1 MSTFVKEA
9 CKFVQAMFEPILV
22 DGLSGKVSAEVL
34 DGYIDIW
41 VPVSKRDQRR
51 LEPNY
56 WAFNALIQ
64 TLAQVLASEL
74 PDGVT
79 SDAIAIRLLPP
90 GTRSRSKLQKARQTQ
105 HSHQLPAEILGMT
118 VEELLERFEV
128 CATDLGNTRGQYTT
142 VADIE
147 EPYAPKGTTQTIR
160 ICVTHPTY
168 EVKRDNPCLLTA
180 GSRSFDTKIRGIII
194 DGRKASRG
202 LTQNHTGDVIV
213 DFTNPKY
220 VEAWNSGF
228 RPTTLACKI

>member
-41 VPVSKRDQRR
+41 VPVSQRDQRR

-56 WAFNALIQ
+56 WAFNTLIQ

-118 VEELLERFEV
+118 VEDLLEELGKLSSRSQAEFTVTDTTVSGTRCIKVTGSMEV
-128 CATDLGNTRGQYTT
+128 GCFNQGNTVTVIWKNKTNSIGRVQNINKTRGKSTSRKENGG
-142 VADIE
+142 ICS
-147 EPYAPKGTTQTIR
+147 TQDGILE
-160 ICVTHPTY
+160 I
-168 EVKRDNPCLLTA
+168 
-180 GSRSFDTKIRGIII
+180 SFDTETWNKLKTPIEAQIIM
-194 DGRKASRG
+194 K
-202 LTQNHTGDVIV
+202 
-213 DFTNPKY
+213 
-220 VEAWNSGF
+220 
-228 RPTTLACKI
+228 

>member
-41 VPVSKRDQRR
+41 VPVSQRDQRR

-56 WAFNALIQ
+56 WAFNTLIQ

-128 CATDLGNTRGQYTT
+128 CATDLGKPRGMLDNF
-142 VADIE
+142 AKIE
-147 EPYAPKGTTQTIR
+147 KSYDPDGATQKIK
-160 ICVTHPTY
+160 ILVTHPTY
-168 EVKRDNPCLLTA
+168 IVESDNTCFLTE
-180 GSRSFDTKIRGIII
+180 GSRSFKTEIVGII
-194 DGRKASRG
+194 GTRKSSRG
-202 LTQNHTGDVIV
+202 LTQNDTGYVKV
-213 DFTNPKY
+213 SFTNPQY
-220 VEAWNSGF
+220 IEAWKSGF
-228 RPTTLACKI
+228 RPKYMACEI

>member
-41 VPVSKRDQRR
+41 VPVSQRDQRR

-56 WAFNALIQ
+56 WAFNTLIQ

-105 HSHQLPAEILGMT
+105 RSHQLPAEILGMT
-118 VEELLERFEV
+118 VDELLRRLDLEPRSSRTESFE
-128 CATDLGNTRGQYTT
+128 
-142 VADIE
+142 
-147 EPYAPKGTTQTIR
+147 
-160 ICVTHPTY
+160 
-168 EVKRDNPCLLTA
+168 
-180 GSRSFDTKIRGIII
+180 FDTSVGNPPGWKGADEPNNLIGLCRMVKGSGNAGGLWGQTVQTSWAETEEKIPAIVCYITYD
-194 DGRKASRG
+194 DGNRYSFELR
-202 LTQNHTGDVIV
+202 
-213 DFTNPKY
+213 FTDAHKQRTKGRMNKFFK
-220 VEAWNSGF
+220 N
-228 RPTTLACKI
+228 

>member
-56 WAFNALIQ
+56 WAFNTLIQ

-79 SDAIAIRLLPP
+79 SDAIAIRRFDGMDDHGSGRKLF
-90 GTRSRSKLQKARQTQ
+90 GGDGKRSRFPHPPCRLVRNT
-105 HSHQLPAEILGMT
+105 
-118 VEELLERFEV
+118 LLFCPR
-128 CATDLGNTRGQYTT
+128 A
-142 VADIE
+142 
-147 EPYAPKGTTQTIR
+147 
-160 ICVTHPTY
+160 
-168 EVKRDNPCLLTA
+168 
-180 GSRSFDTKIRGIII
+180 
-194 DGRKASRG
+194 
-202 LTQNHTGDVIV
+202 
-213 DFTNPKY
+213 
-220 VEAWNSGF
+220 
-228 RPTTLACKI
+228 

>member
-9 CKFVQAMFEPILV
+9 CKFVQAMLEPILV

-90 GTRSRSKLQKARQTQ
+90 GTRSRTRARLQQARQTQ

-118 VEELLERFEV
+118 VEELLRR
-128 CATDLGNTRGQYTT
+128 LGAPLQSRWLSPIDSKLIMSVRSTEPEGNESLSRTVIAAPVRGDIAAYKRITAIWDSNEQISANVRYSKSPPDGDGLVT
-142 VADIE
+142 VVLE
-147 EPYAPKGTTQTIR
+147 LEQKS
-160 ICVTHPTY
+160 
-168 EVKRDNPCLLTA
+168 KA
-180 GSRSFDTKIRGIII
+180 GMKIVE
-194 DGRKASRG
+194 
-202 LTQNHTGDVIV
+202 LFHT
-213 DFTNPKY
+213 
-220 VEAWNSGF
+220 
-228 RPTTLACKI
+228 

>member
-90 GTRSRSKLQKARQTQ
+90 GTRSRSKLQKARQTP

-118 VEELLERFEV
+118 VAGLLEQVTTSRYHGEE
-128 CATDLGNTRGQYTT
+128 QPYT
-142 VADIE
+142 VDE
-147 EPYAPKGTTQTIR
+147 LTQ
-160 ICVTHPTY
+160 VS
-168 EVKRDNPCLLTA
+168 LTE
-180 GSRSFDTKIRGIII
+180 SRRTLSLHGKSTDTKLVQPQHLVTIQWQNGAVTDDAIINHCDKTPPNLLKLDLIRE
-194 DGRKASRG
+194 KE
-202 LTQNHTGDVIV
+202 QP
-213 DFTNPKY
+213 FEQNPKS
-220 VEAWNSGF
+220 NK
-228 RPTTLACKI
+228 PMKITH

>member
-41 VPVSKRDQRR
+41 VPVSQRDQRR

-56 WAFNALIQ
+56 WAFNTLIQ

-105 HSHQLPAEILGMT
+105 HSHHLPAEILGMT
-118 VEELLERFEV
+118 VEELLRRLGTRYERSDAKFSIIVINEN
-128 CATDLGNTRGQYTT
+128 LL
-142 VADIE
+142 
-147 EPYAPKGTTQTIR
+147 
-160 ICVTHPTY
+160 HPTY
-168 EVKRDNPCLLTA
+168 INDYRELCLTGTFDDENQEIPHKEQIVIIEWHSSMLPTQAEVIDKR
-180 GSRSFDTKIRGIII
+180 SRNNGLWLQLRQS
-194 DGRKASRG
+194 DGRRFDKNKLPYRIRSTDSTS
-202 LTQNHTGDVIV
+202 LT
-213 DFTNPKY
+213 P
-220 VEAWNSGF
+220 
-228 RPTTLACKI
+228 

>member
-41 VPVSKRDQRR
+41 VPVSQRDQRR

-90 GTRSRSKLQKARQTQ
+90 GTRSRTRARLQQARQTQ

-118 VEELLERFEV
+118 VAELLRRLGARYERSDAKFSLIV
-128 CATDLGNTRGQYTT
+128 TNNST
-142 VADIE
+142 
-147 EPYAPKGTTQTIR
+147 
-160 ICVTHPTY
+160 THPTY
-168 EVKRDNPCLLTA
+168 IEDNTILCLSGKFENNNNEIPPAGQIVIIEWDSNIPRTEAIIKARSIKTNGLALNLERLDSLSFNESRIPSRIHNRD
-180 GSRSFDTKIRGIII
+180 
-194 DGRKASRG
+194 
-202 LTQNHTGDVIV
+202 
-213 DFTNPKY
+213 
-220 VEAWNSGF
+220 
-228 RPTTLACKI
+228 

>member
-41 VPVSKRDQRR
+41 VPVSQRDQRR

-56 WAFNALIQ
+56 WAFNTLIQ

-90 GTRSRSKLQKARQTQ
+90 GTRSRARLQQARQTQ
-105 HSHQLPAEILGMT
+105 HSHQLPAEILGMR
-118 VEELLERFEV
+118 VEELLRRLDLEPRSSRTESFE
-128 CATDLGNTRGQYTT
+128 
-142 VADIE
+142 
-147 EPYAPKGTTQTIR
+147 
-160 ICVTHPTY
+160 
-168 EVKRDNPCLLTA
+168 
-180 GSRSFDTKIRGIII
+180 FDTSVENSPGWKGDDEPNNLIGFCRRVKGSGNAGELWGQNVQTSWAETEEKIPAIVCHITYDEGNRYSFELRFT
-194 DGRKASRG
+194 DADRKRTKGRMSKF
-202 LTQNHTGDVIV
+202 
-213 DFTNPKY
+213 FTN
-220 VEAWNSGF
+220 
-228 RPTTLACKI
+228 

>member
-41 VPVSKRDQRR
+41 VPVSQRDQRR

-56 WAFNALIQ
+56 WAFNTLIQ

-105 HSHQLPAEILGMT
+105 HSHHLPAEILGMR
-118 VEELLERFEV
+118 VEELLRRLDLEPRSSRTAAEFSATSTTVSNISTGNIDVRGGVITGRFDIGDSVTAFWDEGSKQTGEIREI
-128 CATDLGNTRGQYTT
+128 CLDNRRKSSRGQKLNS
-142 VADIE
+142 ILK
-147 EPYAPKGTTQTIR
+147 PQSGKLTI
-160 ICVTHPTY
+160 
-168 EVKRDNPCLLTA
+168 
-180 GSRSFDTKIRGIII
+180 S
-194 DGRKASRG
+194 G
-202 LTQNHTGDVIV
+202 LKFPTGDAQILSLEK
-213 DFTNPKY
+213 P
-220 VEAWNSGF
+220 
-228 RPTTLACKI
+228 